1 MICIEQYD
9 QIQLHS
15 SRKPKKI
22 GVTWKGLDKMEIIKP
37 PLYISES
44 DYG

>member
-1 MICIEQYD
+1 MTK
-9 QIQLHS
+9 S
-15 SRKPKKI
+15 SYTVVESLKKI

-37 PLYISES
+37 SLYISES